1 MDLEYDVNS
10 LFSNYQINMLTQ
22 DELLQQL
29 SATIDKTKVNKLSA
43 IIREQRFALR
53 DLIDLTFYPDKT
65 IAFRAAWLLENTF
78 LYKPGL
84 YLPDIPYLLARF
96 KEVKNPGCQRHYAK
110 IAMHLTSP
118 KVVQPIQS
126 VLQNINLEPVVEQ
139 CFEWMIDPKV
149 LIAVKV
155 FSAEALFNM
164 RYRYPWIAE
173 ELVNQLQFLMRNG
186 SPAIQSRG
194 KKLLKALSL

>member
-84 YLPDIPYLLARF
+84 YLPDYRICWPVLRRLKIP
-96 KEVKNPGCQRHYAK
+96 VAK
-110 IAMHLTSP
+110 GIM
-118 KVVQPIQS
+118 
-126 VLQNINLEPVVEQ
+126 
-139 CFEWMIDPKV
+139 
-149 LIAVKV
+149 
-155 FSAEALFNM
+155 
-164 RYRYPWIAE
+164 
-173 ELVNQLQFLMRNG
+173 
-186 SPAIQSRG
+186 
-194 KKLLKALSL
+194 LK